1 MFPGGIK
8 RDQWYDMGWDRFNFF
23 HELEEA
29 PLKTAKRKDDPWG
42 VTFSKVAGFSNLTK
56 SNTPPWVFPHFAVL
70 RGADHEAYLAVV
82 LLFTLTRF
90 NII

>member
-1 MFPGGIK
+1 MAWA
-8 RDQWYDMGWDRFNFF
+8 QTLNFF

-29 PLKTAKRKDDPWG
+29 PLKTAKRKDHPQG
-42 VTFSKVAGFSNLTK
+42 VTFSQVAGFSNLTK
-56 SNTPPWVFPHFAVL
+56 SNTPPWVFSRFAVL

-82 LLFTLTRF
+82 LLFTLKPF